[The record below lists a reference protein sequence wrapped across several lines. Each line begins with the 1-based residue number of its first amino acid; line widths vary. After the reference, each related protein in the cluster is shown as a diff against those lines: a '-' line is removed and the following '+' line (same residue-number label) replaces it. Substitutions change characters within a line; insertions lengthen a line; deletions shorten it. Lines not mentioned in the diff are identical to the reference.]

1 MTIRSLLFPDYT
13 KAGPGVDRN
22 APKKTGSAL
31 FIDIFCREFTTLL
44 KLNLIFLVS
53 CIPIVTIG
61 PSIGAMTAVTVKM
74 VKDEP
79 SDIYYDFKQ
88 GLRKNW
94 KQSFILSIFG
104 GLTLIIIISAFLYYF
119 QLEGISYYSMMFI
132 IAIVTIIY
140 GMIWIYAY
148 PMAVSVN
155 LKLHYIIKNSFI
167 LSVMYI
173 KNSIIAFL
181 ICSLLIVLSIIFLPM
196 SVPVILVFS
205 FSGCSFVS
213 SFCAWN
219 AIEKNI
225 IK

>member
-22 APKKTGSAL
+22 APNKAGSAL

-88 GLRKNW
+88 AFKRNW
-94 KQSFILSIFG
+94 KQSFILSLFG

-119 QLEGISYYSMMFI
+119 QLEGISYYSMMLI
-132 IAIVTIIY
+132 IAIVTIAF
-140 GMIWIYAY
+140 GMIWIYVY

-155 LKLHYIIKNSFI
+155 LKLHHIIKNSFI

-181 ICSLLIVLSIIFLPM
+181 ICSLLIGLSVIFLPM

-205 FSGCSFVS
+205 FSGCSFIS

>member
-104 GLTLIIIISAFLYYF
+104 GLTLITIISAFLYYF

>member
-104 GLTLIIIISAFLYYF
+104 GLTLITIISAFLYYF
-119 QLEGISYYSMMFI
+119 QLEGISYYIMMLI
-132 IAIVTIIY
+132 IGIVTIVA
-140 GMIWIYAY
+140 GMMWIYAY
-148 PMAVSVN
+148 PMVVSVN
-155 LKLHYIIKNSFI
+155 LKLHHIVKNSFI
-167 LSVMYI
+167 LSIMYI

>member
-88 GLRKNW
+88 AFKKNW

-132 IAIVTIIY
+132 IAVVTIIT
-140 GMIWIYAY
+140 GMMWIYAY
-148 PMAVSVN
+148 PMVVSVN
-155 LKLHYIIKNSFI
+155 LKLHHIIKNSFI
-167 LSVMYI
+167 LSIMYI

-181 ICSLLIVLSIIFLPM
+181 ICSLLVVLSIIFLPM
-196 SVPVILVFS
+196 SVPVVLVFS
-205 FSGCSFVS
+205 FSGCSFIS

>member
-88 GLRKNW
+88 AFKKNW

-119 QLEGISYYSMMFI
+119 QLEGISYYIMMFI
-132 IAIVTIIY
+132 IAVVTIIA
-140 GMIWIYAY
+140 GMMWIYAY
-148 PMAVSVN
+148 PMVVSVN
-155 LKLHYIIKNSFI
+155 LKLHHIIKNSFI
-167 LSVMYI
+167 LSIMYI

-181 ICSLLIVLSIIFLPM
+181 ICSLLVVLSIIFLPM

-205 FSGCSFVS
+205 FSGSSFVS

>member
-104 GLTLIIIISAFLYYF
+104 GLTLITIISAFLYYF
-119 QLEGISYYSMMFI
+119 QLEGISYYIMMLI
-132 IAIVTIIY
+132 IGIVTIVA
-140 GMIWIYAY
+140 GMMWIYAY
-148 PMAVSVN
+148 PMVVSVN
-155 LKLHYIIKNSFI
+155 LKLHHI
-167 LSVMYI
+167 V

-181 ICSLLIVLSIIFLPM
+181 ICSSLIVLSTIFLPM
-196 SVPVILVFS
+196 SVPVVLVFS
-205 FSGCSFVS
+205 FSGCSFIS